1 MWCFVFFG
9 YCKCIICND
18 FFGELDR
25 LDIKDVFFGDF
36 GFVKVFFGR
45 EEVIVL
51 GWEMWIGSVWFFF
64 GFFGRNVGGC
74 GKEYCW
80 FLVCLWLGILRW
92 LEWLNW
98 MFSSEV
104 L

>member
-1 MWCFVFFG
+1 MFFG

-51 GWEMWIGSVWFFF
+51 G
-64 GFFGRNVGGC
+64 
-74 GKEYCW
+74 
-80 FLVCLWLGILRW
+80 
-92 LEWLNW
+92 
-98 MFSSEV
+98 
-104 L
+104 